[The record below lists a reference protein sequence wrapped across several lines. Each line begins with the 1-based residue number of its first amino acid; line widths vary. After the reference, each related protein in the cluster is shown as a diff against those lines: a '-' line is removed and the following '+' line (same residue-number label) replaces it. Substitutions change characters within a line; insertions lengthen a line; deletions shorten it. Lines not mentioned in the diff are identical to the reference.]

1 MKSSPMTQMA
11 ECLCRLGPMPLNP
24 GRYTPPSVR
33 DLALEVLRAKRRP
46 MTAKEIGDEIGFPA
60 GSVRSALKDE
70 RSVRQFQERRDSA
83 KVYEV
88 V

>member
-24 GRYTPPSVR
+24 GRYAPPSVR

-46 MTAKEIGDEIGFPA
+46 MTALPPA
-60 GSVRSALKDE
+60 DYE
-70 RSVRQFQERRDSA
+70 RAIAVIARA
-83 KVYEV
+83 TGV
-88 V
+88 